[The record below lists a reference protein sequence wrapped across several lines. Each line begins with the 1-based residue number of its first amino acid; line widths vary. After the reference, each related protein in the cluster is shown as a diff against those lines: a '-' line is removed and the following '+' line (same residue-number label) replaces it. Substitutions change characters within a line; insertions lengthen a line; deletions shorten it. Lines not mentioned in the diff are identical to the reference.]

1 VGTEPIADIGAGGS
15 SGPAPLAVA
24 ECARIEVPA
33 AGRVL
38 VASDLHLLTRPTP
51 ASDWLTRE
59 LVAELEGWIGPG
71 VVVLNGDVLELL
83 AGDPP
88 ASQVLAAHSRL
99 TAALRTFASLPG
111 RSVLYLVGNHDSRL
125 GWDETAA
132 RQVGKALGATL
143 AFAAE
148 LSIETGEGTRRVRVE
163 HGNAFDRANRLVEP
177 RNPRETPLGHHVV
190 QELLPA
196 MRQADQP
203 WLAGVDQ
210 LANPSDFP
218 GFVASRLVYRRL
230 ARHLGW
236 LALPF
241 LLALVARAPLVAL
254 LLRGRAGAAAWP
266 RIATAV
272 GFALVVDAILVI
284 TALALAARRAWAGV
298 RALGITARRGRAQND
313 TARAEGRRLVG
324 EGWAGLITGHTH
336 QAELTSLGGGFYANT
351 GCSTEIVTGQPARL
365 GLPDAYLSERQL
377 NWVILEGGARLRAR
391 LVHARVDGPTGTLL
405 ERIAVRPSRDGG
417 PEPVVVA
424 TAPEG
429 EPWPVEHDPVLAAR
443 RARRLAAA
451 GLAAVGLL
459 DLLSAL
465 TPPVRDRLRG
475 LVEVL
480 PLEIPQAAA
489 VAAAL
494 SGIALLF
501 LAGGVRR
508 GQRRAWT
515 IACAVLGASMV
526 AHLAKGADVE
536 EALVSALALAFLL
549 RSGSAFRAATHPSS
563 SWRGLAA
570 VVGGF
575 VATIVLGVVAVEA
588 TARPRPS
595 LVLAARAVVERTV
608 GLSSVALPHRVDRFL
623 VPVLPAVTVALALVA
638 GWVLFRPVVARRAA
652 PGTLTRA
659 RSVVDRYGRDTLAY
673 FALRAD
679 KQQFFA
685 GESLVAYGVFGGV
698 CLVSPDP
705 VGPETERDLVWEEFR
720 RFADGHGWALAVLG
734 ASEDWLPVYQR
745 GGLRTLYV
753 GDEAIVDCSR
763 FTLEGSRMK
772 SLRQAVNRIVRGGYH
787 VEFYD
792 PATVD
797 PGVADSL
804 RALMAES
811 RRGEDERG
819 FSMTL
824 GRIFD
829 PEDRGLLLSVA
840 WGSDGQPA
848 AMCQFVP
855 APGIGGFSLDLMRRS
870 TGEHPNGLI
879 DFVIVETIRHLAAAG
894 HQGLALNFATMRAVL
909 ADERGGGVGQRVQ
922 RWVLE
927 QMSESMQ
934 IESLWHFNA
943 KYDPQWRARYAA
955 YDTPENLL
963 AAATAVARAEAV
975 TELPFIGRLLRPAQ
989 TVPGGPPSQQQGPHQ

>member
-1 VGTEPIADIGAGGS
+1 VGTEPIAEAGASGS
-15 SGPAPLAVA
+15 SGPAPPVVA
-24 ECARIEVPA
+24 DCERVEVPA

-51 ASDWLTRE
+51 GSEWLTRE

-88 ASQVLAAHSRL
+88 ASRVLAAHPRL
-99 TAALRTFASLPG
+99 TAALRTFASVPG
-111 RSVLYLVGNHDSRL
+111 RSVVYLVGNHDSRL
-125 GWDETAA
+125 GWDEGAA
-132 RQVGKALGATL
+132 RQVREALSATV
-143 AFAAE
+143 AFALE
-148 LSIETGEGTRRVRVE
+148 LSIETGEGVRRVRVE
-163 HGNAFDRANRLVEP
+163 HGNAYDRANLLVEP

-196 MRQADQP
+196 LRQADQP

-241 LLALVARAPLVAL
+241 LLAVLARAPVLAL
-254 LLRGRAGAAAWP
+254 LLRRRAGALAAWP
-266 RIATAV
+266 RIATGV
-272 GFALVVDAILVI
+272 GFALVIDAVLVI
-284 TALALAARRAWAGV
+284 SALALAARRAWTGV
-298 RALGITARRGRAQND
+298 QALGVTARRGRTQND
-313 TARAEGRRLVG
+313 TARAESRRLVG

-336 QAELTSLGGGFYANT
+336 QAELTSLGAGFYANT
-351 GCSTEIVTGQPARL
+351 GCCTEIVSGRPARL
-365 GLPDAYLSERQL
+365 GLPDAYLPERQL

-391 LVHARVDGPTGTLL
+391 LVHARVEGPTGTLL
-405 ERIAVRPSRDGG
+405 ERMVVKPIRDGG
-417 PEPVVVA
+417 AAPVVVA

-429 EPWPVEHDPVLAAR
+429 EPWPIEHDPVLAAR

-451 GLAAVGLL
+451 GLGAVGLV

-489 VAAAL
+489 VATAL

-536 EALVSALALAFLL
+536 EALVSGLALAFLL

-563 SWRGLAA
+563 SWRRLPA
-570 VVGGF
+570 VAGGF
-575 VATIVLGVVAVEA
+575 GATIVLGVVAVEA
-588 TARPRPS
+588 TVHPRPS
-595 LVLAARAVVERTV
+595 LALAVRAVLERAV
-608 GLSSVALPHRVDRFL
+608 GLSSVVLSNRIDRFL
-623 VPVLPAVTVALALVA
+623 VPVLPAVTIALALVA
-638 GWVLFRPVVARRAA
+638 GWVLFRPVVVRRSA
-652 PGTLTRA
+652 PGTLARA
-659 RSVVDRYGRDTLAY
+659 RSVVGRYGSDTLAY

-745 GGLRTLYV
+745 AGLRTLYV

-772 SLRQAVNRIVRGGYH
+772 SLRQAVNRIERGGYH
-787 VEFYD
+787 VEFLD
-792 PATVD
+792 PATVE
-797 PGVADSL
+797 PSVADSL

-829 PEDRGLLLSVA
+829 PEDRGLLLAVA
-840 WGSDGQPA
+840 WGSDGRPA

-879 DFVIVETIRHLAAAG
+879 DFVIVETIRHLAASG
-894 HQGLALNFATMRAVL
+894 HRGLALNFATMRAVL
-909 ADERGGGVGQRVQ
+909 ADERGGGMGQRVQ
-922 RWVLE
+922 RWVLG

-975 TELPFIGRLLRPAQ
+975 TELPLIGRLLRPAQ
-989 TVPGGPPSQQQGPHQ
+989 TVPGDAPASQE